1 MCMSSVL
8 GPFVY
13 MKTPEQQGTHDS
25 VYKLS
30 VSRFVLGFVGFFP
43 ESRTACAGMAAEDL
57 SLLVL
62 NLLCKDILAT
72 HLTVPEHPWDH
83 KILAFGVKQQEMQLA
98 LNNRL

>member
-13 MKTPEQQGTHDS
+13 MKTPEQQGTHNY

-30 VSRFVLGFVGFFP
+30 ASRFVLGFAGFFP
-43 ESRTACAGMAAEDL
+43 ESWTACAGMAAEDL

-83 KILAFGVKQQEMQLA
+83 KNLSVGVKHQEKQLA